1 MAILDNGKV
10 LASIGARP
18 HRARVVED
26 IENILEVKSMENIEK
41 FAKYVSNSLKFDSN
55 MRASGEYRKHLTEVL
70 VKRTLKNLVEVK

>member
-1 MAILDNGKV
+1 
-10 LASIGARP
+10 
-18 HRARVVED
+18 
-26 IENILEVKSMENIEK
+26 MENIEK